1 MAEEEKKEKKK
12 PSSPRKRTPKKNMG
26 MLPDEG
32 QMIQYSL
39 FDTKQKINEST
50 STLMDLRVSPFMPV
64 DKISHNSALARE
76 FVANKNIL
84 KRETAF
90 GTVEIRNRLLTQYHK
105 MILDCI
111 MVHNIRSVVYK
122 GTIAIYF
129 SIYEIAQQLG
139 LEWNGKT
146 QKNIQEAIEYIKD
159 VVIVRTDADKPSIT
173 SSYNIIQEMKY
184 SSKEQAYVIVLS
196 SQYAEY
202 FNKTISIN
210 YNKRFD
216 ELIGIRGK
224 GSAFIR
230 SIIEFFITHDASA
243 DNIQR
248 MKLMQLLETI
258 NYPCQTPRQVT
269 SAKQYL
275 KEYEKE
281 LAKFNIK
288 YYSGSQLFEYT
299 GTTDIRF
306 IPPLE
311 GLLD

>member
-1 MAEEEKKEKKK
+1 
-12 PSSPRKRTPKKNMG
+12 
-26 MLPDEG
+26 
-32 QMIQYSL
+32 IQYSL

-159 VVIVRTDADKPSIT
+159 VVIVRTDADNPSIT

>member
-1 MAEEEKKEKKK
+1 MSIEKNEITKPKTTKK
-12 PSSPRKRTPKKNMG
+12 RVPKSKMDMISN
-26 MLPDEG
+26 EN
-32 QMIQYSL
+32 QIQYSL
-39 FDTKQKINEST
+39 FDTKQKIYEST

-64 DKISHNSALARE
+64 DKISHNSALAKE

-111 MVHNIRSVVYK
+111 MIHNTRSVVYK

-129 SIYEIAQQLG
+129 SIYEISQKLG
-139 LEWNGKT
+139 LEWSGKT

-159 VVIVRTDADKPSIT
+159 VVIVRSDNNGSGIS

-184 SSKEQAYVIVLS
+184 SSKEQSYVIVLS
-196 SQYAEY
+196 SLYAEY
-202 FNKTISIN
+202 FNKTMSIN

-216 ELIGIRGK
+216 ELINIRGK

-258 NYPCQTPRQVT
+258 NYPSETPRQIS

-275 KEYEKE
+275 KDYEDE

-288 YYSGSQLFEYT
+288 YYSGSQLFEYS

-306 IPPLE
+306 IPPLD

>member
-1 MAEEEKKEKKK
+1 MAEEKNEKKNHQALEKELL
-12 PSSPRKRTPKKNMG
+12 KNVG
-26 MLPDEG
+26 LLPDEG
-32 QMIQYSL
+32 QMVQYNL

-159 VVIVRTDADKPSIT
+159 VVIVRTDADNPSIT

-288 YYSGSQLFEYT
+288 YYTGSQLFEYT

>member
-1 MAEEEKKEKKK
+1 MSIEKNEITKPKTTKK
-12 PSSPRKRTPKKNMG
+12 RVPKSKMDLISN
-26 MLPDEG
+26 EN
-32 QMIQYSL
+32 QIQYSL
-39 FDTKQKINEST
+39 FDTKQKIYEST

-64 DKISHNSALARE
+64 DKISHNSALAKE

-111 MVHNIRSVVYK
+111 MIHNTRSVVYK

-129 SIYEIAQQLG
+129 SIYEISQKLG
-139 LEWNGKT
+139 LEWSGKT

-159 VVIVRTDADKPSIT
+159 VVIVRSDNNGSGIS

-184 SSKEQAYVIVLS
+184 SSKEQSYVIVLS
-196 SQYAEY
+196 SLYAEY
-202 FNKTISIN
+202 FNKTMSIN

-216 ELIGIRGK
+216 ELINIRGK

-258 NYPCQTPRQVT
+258 NYPSETPRQIS

-275 KEYEKE
+275 KDYEDE

-288 YYSGSQLFEYT
+288 YYSGSQLFEYS

-306 IPPLE
+306 IPPLD
-311 GLLD
+311 GFLD

>member
-1 MAEEEKKEKKK
+1 MAVEKDDEVKPKFIRKRVTKEKV
-12 PSSPRKRTPKKNMG
+12 G
-26 MLPDEG
+26 FLPNES
-32 QMIQYSL
+32 QIQYSL

-50 STLMDLRVSPFMPV
+50 ATLMDLRVSPFMPV
-64 DKISHNSALARE
+64 DKISHNSALAKE

-111 MVHNIRSVVYK
+111 MIHNTRSVVYK

-129 SIYEIAQQLG
+129 SIYEIAQKLG
-139 LEWNGKT
+139 LEWSGKT

-159 VVIVRTDADKPSIT
+159 VVIVRTDASGSGIA

-184 SSKEQAYVIVLS
+184 SSKEQSYVIVLS
-196 SQYAEY
+196 SLYAEY
-202 FNKTISIN
+202 FNKTMSIN

-216 ELIGIRGK
+216 ELISIRGK

-243 DNIQR
+243 ENIQR
-248 MKLMQLLETI
+248 MKLIQLLETI
-258 NYPCQTPRQVT
+258 NYPCETPRQIS

-275 KEYEKE
+275 KDYEDE
-281 LAKFNIK
+281 LVKFNIK
-288 YYSGSQLFEYT
+288 YY
-299 GTTDIRF
+299 
-306 IPPLE
+306 
-311 GLLD
+311 

>member
-1 MAEEEKKEKKK
+1 MSVEKDDEVKPKVIRKRVTKEKV
-12 PSSPRKRTPKKNMG
+12 G
-26 MLPDEG
+26 FLPNES
-32 QMIQYSL
+32 QIQYSL

-50 STLMDLRVSPFMPV
+50 ATLMDLRVSPFMPV
-64 DKISHNSALARE
+64 DKISHNSALAKE

-111 MVHNIRSVVYK
+111 MIHNTRSVVYK

-129 SIYEIAQQLG
+129 SIYEIAQKLG
-139 LEWNGKT
+139 LEWSGKT

-159 VVIVRTDADKPSIT
+159 VVIVRTDSSGSGIA

-184 SSKEQAYVIVLS
+184 SSKEQSYVIVLS
-196 SQYAEY
+196 SLYAEY
-202 FNKTISIN
+202 FNKTMSIN

-216 ELIGIRGK
+216 ELISIRGK

-243 DNIQR
+243 ENIQR
-248 MKLMQLLETI
+248 MKLIQLLETI
-258 NYPCQTPRQVT
+258 NYPCETPRQVT

-275 KEYEKE
+275 KEYEDE

-288 YYSGSQLFEYT
+288 YYTGSQLFEYT

-306 IPPLE
+306 IPPLD

>member
-1 MAEEEKKEKKK
+1 MSIEKNEITKPKTTKK
-12 PSSPRKRTPKKNMG
+12 RVPKSKMDLISN
-26 MLPDEG
+26 EN
-32 QMIQYSL
+32 QIQYSL
-39 FDTKQKINEST
+39 FDTKQKLYEST

-64 DKISHNSALARE
+64 DKISHNSALAKE

-111 MVHNIRSVVYK
+111 MIHNTRSVVYK

-129 SIYEIAQQLG
+129 SIYEISQKLG
-139 LEWNGKT
+139 LEWSGKT

-159 VVIVRTDADKPSIT
+159 VVIVRSDNNGSGIS

-184 SSKEQAYVIVLS
+184 SSKEQSYVIVLS
-196 SQYAEY
+196 SLYAEY
-202 FNKTISIN
+202 FNKTMSIN

-216 ELIGIRGK
+216 ELINIRGK

-258 NYPCQTPRQVT
+258 NYPSETPRQIS

-275 KEYEKE
+275 KDYEDE

-288 YYSGSQLFEYT
+288 YYSGSQLFEYS

-306 IPPLE
+306 IPPLD

>member
-1 MAEEEKKEKKK
+1 MSIEKNEITKPKTTKK
-12 PSSPRKRTPKKNMG
+12 RVPKSKMDMISN
-26 MLPDEG
+26 EN
-32 QMIQYSL
+32 QIQYSL
-39 FDTKQKINEST
+39 FDTKQKIYEST

-64 DKISHNSALARE
+64 DKISHNSALAKE

-111 MVHNIRSVVYK
+111 MIHNTRSVVYK

-129 SIYEIAQQLG
+129 SIYEISQKLG
-139 LEWNGKT
+139 LEWSGKT

-159 VVIVRTDADKPSIT
+159 VVIVRSDNNGSGIS

-184 SSKEQAYVIVLS
+184 SSKEQSYVIVLS
-196 SQYAEY
+196 SLYAEY
-202 FNKTISIN
+202 FNKTMSIN

-216 ELIGIRGK
+216 DLISIRGK

-248 MKLMQLLETI
+248 IKLMQLLETI
-258 NYPCQTPRQVT
+258 NYPCETPRQVT

-281 LAKFNIK
+281 LAKFHIK
-288 YYSGSQLFEYT
+288 YYPGSQVFEYC

-311 GLLD
+311 GLVE

>member
-1 MAEEEKKEKKK
+1 MSIEKNEITKPKTTKK
-12 PSSPRKRTPKKNMG
+12 RVPKSKMDLISN
-26 MLPDEG
+26 EN
-32 QMIQYSL
+32 QIQYSL
-39 FDTKQKINEST
+39 FDTKQKIYEST

-64 DKISHNSALARE
+64 DKISHNSALAKE

-111 MVHNIRSVVYK
+111 MIHNTRSVVYK

-129 SIYEIAQQLG
+129 SIYEIAQKLG
-139 LEWNGKT
+139 LEWSGKT

-159 VVIVRTDADKPSIT
+159 VVIVRTDSSGSGIA

-184 SSKEQAYVIVLS
+184 SSKEQSYVIVLS
-196 SQYAEY
+196 SLYAEY
-202 FNKTISIN
+202 FNKTMSIN

-216 ELIGIRGK
+216 ELISIRGK

-243 DNIQR
+243 ENIQR
-248 MKLMQLLETI
+248 MKLIQLLETI
-258 NYPCQTPRQVT
+258 NYPCETPRQVT

-275 KEYEKE
+275 KDYEDE

-288 YYSGSQLFEYT
+288 YYSGSQLFEYS

-306 IPPLE
+306 IPPLD

>member
-1 MAEEEKKEKKK
+1 MSIEKNEITKPKTTKK
-12 PSSPRKRTPKKNMG
+12 RVPKSKMDMISN
-26 MLPDEG
+26 EN
-32 QMIQYSL
+32 QIQYSL
-39 FDTKQKINEST
+39 FDTKQKIYEST

-64 DKISHNSALARE
+64 DKISHNSALAKE

-111 MVHNIRSVVYK
+111 MIHNTRSVVYK

-129 SIYEIAQQLG
+129 SIYEIAQKLG
-139 LEWNGKT
+139 LEWSGKT

-159 VVIVRTDADKPSIT
+159 VVIVRTDASGSGIA

-184 SSKEQAYVIVLS
+184 SSKEQSYVIVLS
-196 SQYAEY
+196 SLYAEY
-202 FNKTISIN
+202 FNKTMSIN

-216 ELIGIRGK
+216 ELISIRGK

-243 DNIQR
+243 ENIQR
-248 MKLMQLLETI
+248 MKLIQLLETI
-258 NYPCQTPRQVT
+258 NYPCETPRQIS

-275 KEYEKE
+275 KDYEDE

-288 YYSGSQLFEYT
+288 YYSGSQLFEYS

-306 IPPLE
+306 IPPLD

>member
-1 MAEEEKKEKKK
+1 MSIEKNEITKPKTTKK
-12 PSSPRKRTPKKNMG
+12 RVPKLKMDMISN
-26 MLPDEG
+26 EN
-32 QMIQYSL
+32 QIQYSL
-39 FDTKQKINEST
+39 FDTKQKIYEST

-64 DKISHNSALARE
+64 DKISHNSALAKE

-111 MVHNIRSVVYK
+111 MIHNTRSVVYK

-129 SIYEIAQQLG
+129 SIYEISQKLG
-139 LEWNGKT
+139 LEWSGKT

-159 VVIVRTDADKPSIT
+159 VVIVRSDNNGSGIS

-184 SSKEQAYVIVLS
+184 SSKEQSYVIVLS
-196 SQYAEY
+196 SLYAEY
-202 FNKTISIN
+202 FNKTMSIN

-216 ELIGIRGK
+216 ELINIRGK

-258 NYPCQTPRQVT
+258 NYPSKTPRQIS

-275 KEYEKE
+275 KDYEDE

-288 YYSGSQLFEYT
+288 YYSGSQLFEYS

-306 IPPLE
+306 IPPLD
-311 GLLD
+311 GFLD

>member
-1 MAEEEKKEKKK
+1 MSVEKDDEVKPKVIRKRVTKEKI
-12 PSSPRKRTPKKNMG
+12 G
-26 MLPDEG
+26 FLPNES
-32 QMIQYSL
+32 QIQYSL

-50 STLMDLRVSPFMPV
+50 ATLMDLRVSPFMPV
-64 DKISHNSALARE
+64 DKISHNSALAKE

-111 MVHNIRSVVYK
+111 MIHNTRSVVYK

-129 SIYEIAQQLG
+129 SIYEIAQKLG
-139 LEWNGKT
+139 LEWSGKT

-159 VVIVRTDADKPSIT
+159 VVIVRTDSSGSGIA

-184 SSKEQAYVIVLS
+184 SSKEQSYVIVLS
-196 SQYAEY
+196 SLYAEY
-202 FNKTISIN
+202 FNKTMSIN

-216 ELIGIRGK
+216 ELISIRGK

-243 DNIQR
+243 ENIQR
-248 MKLMQLLETI
+248 MKLIQLLETI
-258 NYPCQTPRQVT
+258 NYPCETPRQIS

-275 KEYEKE
+275 KDYEDE

-288 YYSGSQLFEYT
+288 YYSGSQLFEYS

-306 IPPLE
+306 IPPLD